1 MTNKDIGVNKA
12 AIKLIH
18 ADGFFPPGEAE
29 ACCSVVS
36 TLQFTEKDYG
46 GEIENFS
53 IVLPGIDPIFSK
65 MLGEEV
71 IVDRTCS
78 GIFRKPI
85 RTIHFESFDTL
96 DEWCFVIALERTT
109 FNIYNHVKDIR
120 YNEVANVDA
129 RSALDGWKFNYQ
141 NLFEWDVTT
150 NVLLEPNQ
158 GVFFRPWM
166 FHSLENG
173 VIQYY
178 RLLPAPTNTDINDVK

>member
-1 MTNKDIGVNKA
+1 MTNNTAPVKKA

-29 ACCSVVS
+29 ACCDVVS
-36 TLQFTEKDYG
+36 TLQYVEKDYG

-53 IVLPGIDPIFSK
+53 IILPGIDPIFSQ
-65 MLGEEV
+65 MLGEQV
-71 IVDRTCS
+71 VVDRKTS
-78 GIFRKPI
+78 GVFRRPI
-85 RTIHFESFDTL
+85 RIVHFESFDSL
-96 DEWCFVIALERTT
+96 DEWCFIVALERTT

-120 YNEVANVDA
+120 YNPVAEVDA
-129 RSALDGWKFNYQ
+129 RTALDGWQFNYR

-150 NVLLEPNQ
+150 NILLEPNQ
-158 GVFFRPWM
+158 GIFFRPWI

-178 RLLPAPTNTDINDVK
+178 RLLPANQQLPDEN